1 MDCRELPGSSD
12 NISSG
17 DGPERAVFQEVIRLL
32 LRDRTCWNPTD
43 DGSSWAQPVWSP
55 VLSRELQVRWRTTGT
70 FMLLYLLTLGNGPEP
85 ISPMLLY
92 LLLAG
97 AVREGHSLD
106 LADSEIELGTL
117 YKLDTGIAESLRPW
131 MVLKG
136 TDQLTGFTRL
146 PPQLMPLQFLLA
158 RCNYQVRM
166 TLQYSMNATK
176 L

>member
-1 MDCRELPGSSD
+1 
-12 NISSG
+12 
-17 DGPERAVFQEVIRLL
+17 
-32 LRDRTCWNPTD
+32 
-43 DGSSWAQPVWSP
+43 
-55 VLSRELQVRWRTTGT
+55 
-70 FMLLYLLTLGNGPEP
+70 MLLYLLTLGNGPEP

-158 RCNYQVRM
+158 RCNYQVHM